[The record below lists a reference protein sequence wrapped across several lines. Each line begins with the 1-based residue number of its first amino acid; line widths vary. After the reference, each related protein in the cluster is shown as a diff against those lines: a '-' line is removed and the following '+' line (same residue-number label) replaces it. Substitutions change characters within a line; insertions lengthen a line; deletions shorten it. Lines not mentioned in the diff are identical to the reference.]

1 MSMSNRDK
9 KLGPPPRWVNCPR
22 KGHLVQGKHLID
34 THVLLVGVR
43 INTGIPVYCGTW
55 TKNMVSRYI
64 FSILVYRLNWWS
76 LEFCYGLGITKF
88 WFELN
93 GWCICYCPKHE
104 KKSWR
109 YGHISVSV
117 HKLTTKMF
125 YSSILYRLIVQINYV
140 YKSKSITV
148 Y

>member
-34 THVLLVGVR
+34 THVLLVGVH
-43 INTGIPVYCGTW
+43 INTGIQVYCGTW
-55 TKNMVSRYI
+55 IKNIVSRYI

-76 LEFCYGLGITKF
+76 SEFCYGLGITKF

-104 KKSWR
+104 KKV
-109 YGHISVSV
+109 GDMDTFQFQFINETQ
-117 HKLTTKMF
+117 KCF
-125 YSSILYRLIVQINYV
+125 ILLFC
-140 YKSKSITV
+140 TDL
-148 Y
+148 